1 MGKLAAIYRKELQHY
16 FQSTIAYV
24 MIGSFLALSGYFFF
38 SIFRYYNYLSYQY
51 NNYLSNQAPGSG
63 SYPGD
68 NLNLIEG
75 VMRPLMGNMSVVLL
89 FVLPLL
95 TMRLLAEER
104 KQGTFELLLT
114 YPLSDLAA
122 VMGKYLAALTVFAV
136 MIAGTLLYPAML
148 AIFSNPEPGPIITS
162 YFGLFLMGTS
172 FIAIGIFFSS
182 ITTSQIVAGAAT
194 FGVSLFFLVIGWASP
209 FAGPTLAKVI
219 EQFSL
224 LAHYDSFSKGLIS
237 LPDVTYYVFLTAFF
251 LFMTLR
257 SLESSHWRS

>member
-1 MGKLAAIYRKELQHY
+1 MGKLAAIYRKELEHY
-16 FQSTIAYV
+16 FQSIIAYV
-24 MIGSFLALSGYFFF
+24 VIGSFLALSGYFFF
-38 SIFRYYNYLSYQY
+38 SVFRYYNYLSYQAGREQH
-51 NNYLSNQAPGSG
+51 LAKS
-63 SYPGD
+63 
-68 NLNLIEG
+68 LNLIDG

-95 TMRLLAEER
+95 TMRLLAEEKR
-104 KQGTFELLLT
+104 QGTFELLLT

-148 AIFSNPEPGPIITS
+148 AIFANPEPGPVVTS
-162 YFGLFLMGTS
+162 YVGLFLMGTS

-182 ITTSQIVAGAAT
+182 LTSSQIVAGAAT

-209 FAGPTLAKVI
+209 FAGPTLSKVI
-219 EQFSL
+219 AQFSL
-224 LAHYDSFSKGLIS
+224 FGHYDSFSKGILN
-237 LPDVTYYVFLTAFF
+237 LHDVTYYVFLTAFF